1 MTSEQNIRHTTTYR
15 FLTNH
20 RFWLAGPITLM
31 LSIFTMAAM
40 SLWFPPGIANVNH
53 LVFPLVLFPLIWAT
67 SFFYSVLEVNIK
79 RAWISLI
86 LVLLANA
93 VPVIASIAGWLS

>member
-1 MTSEQNIRHTTTYR
+1 LTSKQNTINTTTFS
-15 FLTNH
+15 FLKNH
-20 RFWLAGPITLM
+20 RFWLAGPVTLM

-53 LVFPLVLFPLIWAT
+53 LVFPLVIFPLLWAV
-67 SFFYSVLEVNIK
+67 SFFYSLLEVNIK
-79 RAWISLI
+79 RAWVTLV

-93 VPVIASIAGWLS
+93 VPVIASIAGWL